1 MGRRLGAIGLLAIG
15 TDARAH
21 AFSPD
26 AGHFYNGLLH
36 AFVDPGQILLLL
48 ALALLA
54 AQRDLTVARA
64 VAVGV
69 PLLALAAS
77 LLPARPE
84 WLAFGE
90 VWVLVAAAA
99 VAALVAWGRV
109 LPTALLQVPVYLAA
123 LGPGLVNGAE
133 LARESWLIP
142 RLYLSGAALGIFFLL
157 MGLFVLA
164 ASLKRYFEG
173 VAAIGMRVLASWVV
187 AGSAMLLALRWA

>member
-1 MGRRLGAIGLLAIG
+1 VKWGLAALGLLLSG
-15 TDARAH
+15 TDAQAH

-36 AFVDPGQILLLL
+36 AFVDPAQILLLL

-77 LLPARPE
+77 LVPIRPE
-84 WLAFGE
+84 WLAFAE
-90 VWVLVAAAA
+90 VWVLTAAAV
-99 VAALVAWGRV
+99 VAALVAWGR
-109 LPTALLQVPVYLAA
+109 AMSAWMLLVPVGLAA

-142 RLYLSGAALGIFFLL
+142 RLYLSGAATGIFFLL
-157 MGLFVLA
+157 AAMFVCA
-164 ASLKRYFEG
+164 AKARHHFDS

-187 AGSAMLLALRWA
+187 AGSAMLLALRWV

>member
-1 MGRRLGAIGLLAIG
+1 MRRGLAALGLFTLAA
-15 TDARAH
+15 DARAH

-26 AGHFYNGLLH
+26 AGHFYSGLMH

-54 AQRDLTVARA
+54 AHRGLLLARA

-69 PLLALAAS
+69 PLLALAVS

-84 WLAFGE
+84 WLAFAE
-90 VWVLVAAAA
+90 MWVLIAASV
-99 VAALVAWGRV
+99 VAALVIWGRT
-109 LPTALLQVPVYLAA
+109 LPPWLLYAPVYLAA
-123 LGPGLVNGAE
+123 VGPGLVNGAE

-157 MGLFVLA
+157 MALFVA
-164 ASLKRYFEG
+164 AARFRLWFESI
-173 VAAIGMRVLASWVV
+173 AAIGMRVLASWVV

>member
-1 MGRRLGAIGLLAIG
+1 MWRGLGAIGLFVCAAE
-15 TDARAH
+15 ARAH

-26 AGHFYNGLLH
+26 ASHFYNGLLH

-54 AQRDLTVARA
+54 AQRGLMLARG

-69 PLLALAAS
+69 PLLALGVS

-84 WLAFGE
+84 WLALAE
-90 VWVLVAAAA
+90 TWVLIAAAA
-99 VAALVAWGRV
+99 VALLVAWGRT
-109 LPTALLQVPVYLAA
+109 LPSWLLQLPVYLAA
-123 LGPGLVNGAE
+123 VGPGLVNGAE

-142 RLYLSGAALGIFFLL
+142 RLYLSGAAMGIFFLL
-157 MGLFVLA
+157 MALFVFA
-164 ASLKRYFEG
+164 AKLKLHFES